1 MSSTFEVSRPFD
13 HFMKSLAHLNPHAFL
28 QLLLPGATFSNEVPL
43 NLKLVDFDVDVLLQ
57 MKWHGQEMLLHVE
70 FQKRNDYKMDE
81 RMLRYNVLARLE
93 HKLPVLSIVI
103 YLFQDGNVP
112 PSPLNWRV
120 PTGQHILNFH
130 FINLKLWEMSVEELE
145 SLNYVEL
152 LALTPLMKDGA
163 SRDPVQRM
171 MTSLHKAGDASLA
184 YIGYNL
190 AALTFLRH
198 GADSPDLNWIT
209 RSYNHM
215 QEFFEESPIYQMTL
229 NKGIEQGIER
239 GIEQGLE
246 QGLEQALEKA
256 RATLLTIVETRY
268 TQSGLLQFARK
279 ILDEVESYDA
289 LQQLTVQISLATTPE
304 EVRSVLLA
312 YANGN
317 NIQH

>member
-1 MSSTFEVSRPFD
+1 MSSTFEISRPFD
-13 HFMKSLAHLNPHAFL
+13 HFMKSLAHLNPNAFL
-28 QLLLPGATFSNEVPL
+28 QLLLPGASFCNEVPL

-81 RMLRYNVLARLE
+81 RTLRYNVLARIE

-112 PSPLNWRV
+112 PSPLNWSI

-145 SLNYVEL
+145 GLNYVEL

-171 MTSLHKAGDASLA
+171 MTSLYKTGDASLA

-198 GADSPDLNWIT
+198 GADNPDLNWIT
-209 RSYNHM
+209 RSYEHM
-215 QEFFEESPIYQMTL
+215 QEFFEESPIYQMIL
-229 NKGIEQGIER
+229 NKGI
-239 GIEQGLE
+239 E

-256 RATLLTIVETRY
+256 RATLLTIAETRY
-268 TQSGLLQFARK
+268 AQSDLLQFARK
-279 ILDEVESYDA
+279 ILDQVESYDA

-317 NIQH
+317 HIQH